1 MKTGWIGVGNMG
13 FPMARNILAGGC
25 EVAAFDTKPE
35 RLSRI
40 EECGAA
46 AADSVAN
53 ACRRAAVV
61 FSSIPDD
68 FALRR
73 VALGE
78 QGVLASMGQGSVYVD
93 MSTVSPHT
101 SREVAAAAE
110 QRGISYL
117 RAPVSGS
124 VVLAESASLT
134 VIVSGPEPA
143 FETCLP
149 LLKLLGSKVFHVG
162 DEEQARYL
170 KLAVNNMVHATAVA
184 MAEALAVGRKGGLKW
199 GKMLEVM
206 AASAV
211 GSPLVQYKAEALKDR
226 DFSPAS
232 FVATAVKDQDL
243 FIDAAEACGV
253 ELDIAPVLS
262 EVFHEMLNSEDLH
275 RDFFATVL
283 RTERRSGLDDP

>member
-13 FPMARNILAGGC
+13 FPMARNILAGGH
-25 EVAAFDTKPE
+25 EVAAFDPRPE
-35 RLSRI
+35 RLSRLR
-40 EECGAA
+40 GAR
-46 AADSVAN
+46 AADSVAD
-53 ACRRAAVV
+53 ACRGAAVV

-78 QGVLASMGQGSVYVD
+78 QGVLASAGEGAAYVD
-93 MSTVSPHT
+93 MSTVSPHA

-110 QRGISYL
+110 RRGLPYL

-134 VIVSGPEPA
+134 VIASGPEPA

-149 LLKLLGSKVFHVG
+149 LLKLLGSKVYCVG

-170 KLAVNNMVHATAVA
+170 KLAINNMVHATAVA
-184 MAEALAVGRKGGLKW
+184 MAEALAVGRRGGLEW
-199 GKMLEVM
+199 RKMLEVM
-206 AASAV
+206 AASVV

-262 EVFHEMLNSEDLH
+262 EIFHEMLNSEDLQ

>member
-13 FPMARNILAGGC
+13 FPMARNILAGGH
-25 EVAAFDTKPE
+25 EVAAFDAKPE
-35 RLSRI
+35 RLSRLK
-40 EECGAA
+40 ECGAA
-46 AADSVAN
+46 AAASVAD
-53 ACRRAAVV
+53 ACSGAAVV

-73 VALGE
+73 VALG
-78 QGVLASMGQGSVYVD
+78 GVLASIGEGAAYVD
-93 MSTVSPHT
+93 MSTVSPEA

-110 QRGISYL
+110 RQGTLYL

-134 VIVSGPEPA
+134 VIASGPEPA
-143 FETCLP
+143 FEACLP
-149 LLKLLGSKVFHVG
+149 LLKLLGSKVYHVG
-162 DEEQARYL
+162 EEEQARYL
-170 KLAVNNMVHATAVA
+170 KLAVNNMVHATAAA
-184 MAEALAVGRKGGLKW
+184 MAEALAVGRRGGVEW
-199 GKMLEVM
+199 RKMLEVM

-232 FVATAVKDQDL
+232 FVATAAKDQAL
-243 FIDAAEACGV
+243 FVDAAEACGV
-253 ELDIAPVLS
+253 KLDVAPVLS
-262 EVFHEMLNSEDLH
+262 EIFHEMLNSEDLH

-283 RTERRSGLDDP
+283 RTERQSGLGDP

>member
-13 FPMARNILAGGC
+13 FPMARNILAGGH
-25 EVAAFDTKPE
+25 EVAAFDAKPE
-35 RLSRI
+35 RLSRLK
-40 EECGAA
+40 ECGAA
-46 AADSVAN
+46 AAASVAD
-53 ACRRAAVV
+53 ACSGAAVV

-73 VALGE
+73 VALG
-78 QGVLASMGQGSVYVD
+78 GVLASIGEGAAYVD
-93 MSTVSPHT
+93 MSTVSPEA

-110 QRGISYL
+110 RQGTLYL

-134 VIVSGPEPA
+134 VIASGPEPA
-143 FETCLP
+143 FEACLP
-149 LLKLLGSKVFHVG
+149 LLKLLGSKVYHVG
-162 DEEQARYL
+162 EEEQARYL
-170 KLAVNNMVHATAVA
+170 KLAVNNMVHATAAA
-184 MAEALAVGRKGGLKW
+184 MAEALAVGRRGGVEW
-199 GKMLEVM
+199 RKMLEVM

-232 FVATAVKDQDL
+232 FVATAAKDQDL
-243 FIDAAEACGV
+243 FVDAAEACGV
-253 ELDIAPVLS
+253 KLDVAPVLS
-262 EVFHEMLNSEDLH
+262 EIFHEMLNSEDLH

-283 RTERRSGLDDP
+283 RTERQSGLGDP

>member
-13 FPMARNILAGGC
+13 FPVARNILAGGH
-25 EVAAFDTKPE
+25 EVAAFDAKPE
-35 RLSRI
+35 RLSRLK
-40 EECGAA
+40 ECGAA
-46 AADSVAN
+46 AAASVAD
-53 ACRRAAVV
+53 ACSGAAVV

-73 VALGE
+73 VALG
-78 QGVLASMGQGSVYVD
+78 GVLASIGEGAAYVD
-93 MSTVSPHT
+93 MSTVSPEA

-110 QRGISYL
+110 RQGTLYL

-134 VIVSGPEPA
+134 VIASGPEPA
-143 FETCLP
+143 FEACLP
-149 LLKLLGSKVFHVG
+149 LLKLLGSKVYHVG
-162 DEEQARYL
+162 EGEQARYL
-170 KLAVNNMVHATAVA
+170 KLAVNNMVHATAAA
-184 MAEALAVGRKGGLKW
+184 MAEALAVGRRGGVEW
-199 GKMLEVM
+199 RKMLEVM

-232 FVATAVKDQDL
+232 FVATAAKDQDL
-243 FIDAAEACGV
+243 FVDAAEACGV
-253 ELDIAPVLS
+253 KLDVAPVLS
-262 EVFHEMLNSEDLH
+262 EIFHEMLNSEDLH

-283 RTERRSGLDDP
+283 RTERQSGLGDP

>member
-13 FPMARNILAGGC
+13 FPMARNILAGGH
-25 EVAAFDTKPE
+25 EVAAFDAKPE
-35 RLSRI
+35 RLSRLK
-40 EECGAA
+40 ECGAA
-46 AADSVAN
+46 AAASVAD
-53 ACRRAAVV
+53 ACSGAAVV

-73 VALGE
+73 VAFG
-78 QGVLASMGQGSVYVD
+78 GVLASIGEGAAYVD
-93 MSTVSPHT
+93 MSTVSPEA

-110 QRGISYL
+110 RQGTLYL

-134 VIVSGPEPA
+134 VIASGPEPA
-143 FETCLP
+143 FEACLP
-149 LLKLLGSKVFHVG
+149 LLKLLGSKVYHVG
-162 DEEQARYL
+162 EEEQARYL

-184 MAEALAVGRKGGLKW
+184 MAEALAVGRRGGVEW
-199 GKMLEVM
+199 RKMLEVM

-232 FVATAVKDQDL
+232 FVATAAKDQDL
-243 FIDAAEACGV
+243 FVDAAEACGV
-253 ELDIAPVLS
+253 KLDVAPVLS
-262 EVFHEMLNSEDLH
+262 EIFHEMLNSEDLH

-283 RTERRSGLDDP
+283 RTERQSGLGDP

>member
-13 FPMARNILAGGC
+13 FPMARNILAGGH
-25 EVAAFDTKPE
+25 EVAAFDAKPE
-35 RLSRI
+35 RLSRL

-46 AADSVAN
+46 AAASVAD
-53 ACRRAAVV
+53 ACNGAAVV

-68 FALRR
+68 FALRQ
-73 VALGE
+73 VALG
-78 QGVLASMGQGSVYVD
+78 GVLASIGEGAAYVD
-93 MSTVSPHT
+93 MSTVSPEA

-110 QRGISYL
+110 RRGTLYL

-134 VIVSGPEPA
+134 VIASGPEPA
-143 FETCLP
+143 FEACLP
-149 LLKLLGSKVFHVG
+149 LLKLLGSKVYHVG
-162 DEEQARYL
+162 EGEQARYL
-170 KLAVNNMVHATAVA
+170 KLAVNNMVHATAAA
-184 MAEALAVGRKGGLKW
+184 MAEALAVGRKGGVEW
-199 GKMLEVM
+199 RKMLEVM

-232 FVATAVKDQDL
+232 FVATAAKDQDL
-243 FIDAAEACGV
+243 FVGAAEACGV
-253 ELDIAPVLS
+253 KLDIAPVLS
-262 EVFHEMLNSEDLH
+262 EIFREMLNSEDLH

-283 RTERRSGLDDP
+283 RTERRSGLGDP

>member
-13 FPMARNILAGGC
+13 FPMARNVLAGGH
-25 EVAAFDTKPE
+25 EVAAFDAKPE
-35 RLSRI
+35 RLSRLK
-40 EECGAA
+40 ECGAA
-46 AADSVAN
+46 AAASVAD
-53 ACRRAAVV
+53 ACRGAAVV

-68 FALRR
+68 SALRR

-78 QGVLASMGQGSVYVD
+78 QGVLASAGEGAAYVD
-93 MSTVSPHT
+93 MSTVSPHA
-101 SREVAAAAE
+101 SREVADAAE
-110 QRGISYL
+110 RRGTLYL

-134 VIVSGPEPA
+134 VIASGPEPA
-143 FETCLP
+143 FEACLP
-149 LLKLLGSKVFHVG
+149 LLKLLGSKVYHVG
-162 DEEQARYL
+162 GGEQARYL
-170 KLAVNNMVHATAVA
+170 KLAVNNMVHATAAA
-184 MAEALAVGRKGGLKW
+184 MAEALAVGRRGGVEW

-232 FVATAVKDQDL
+232 FVATAAKDQDL
-243 FIDAAEACGV
+243 FVDAAEACGV
-253 ELDIAPVLS
+253 KLDIAPVLS
-262 EVFHEMLNSEDLH
+262 EIFHEMLNSEDLH

-283 RTERRSGLDDP
+283 RTERQSGLGDP